1 MADNLT
7 DSMVRGLKARDSAYQ
22 VWDKSG
28 ERGAGRLGVKVEPS
42 GQRVFYYRYYWD
54 AKRHFIQ
61 LGRYPEMS
69 LAQARQLAKGY
80 AGTLKEGKNPKVE
93 KAEQAIALEKQKR
106 AEQLKGSIEQLI
118 KGYTSKMRDDGKRTW
133 QQVLYRLEKE
143 TYSFIAKDTKANEVT
158 PLHIKQILSAI
169 IQRGASVEA
178 NRVRS
183 YLMAAFNYGLKAD
196 NDPANHQQNVMF
208 GLEMNP
214 VSVIPKQSAAEK
226 AGTNWLK
233 LNELQQLMVTF
244 LKHQV

>member
-1 MADNLT
+1 MGFCMIQP
-7 DSMVRGLKARDSAYQ
+7 SMTCLPYPIRENRLARDSAYQ

-61 LGRYPEMS
+61 FGRYPEMS

-93 KAEQAIALEKQKR
+93 KAEQEVALEKQKR

-118 KGYTSKMRDDGKRTW
+118 QGYTNKMREDGKRTW

-143 TYSFIAKDTKANEVT
+143 TYSLLLPK
-158 PLHIKQILSAI
+158 
-169 IQRGASVEA
+169 
-178 NRVRS
+178 
-183 YLMAAFNYGLKAD
+183 M
-196 NDPANHQQNVMF
+196 
-208 GLEMNP
+208 
-214 VSVIPKQSAAEK
+214 PKQTKSRRYISNRFCLPLFSAAR
-226 AGTNWLK
+226 ALK
-233 LNELQQLMVTF
+233 RTVI
-244 LKHQV
+244 

>member
-93 KAEQAIALEKQKR
+93 KAEQEIALEKQKR

-118 KGYTSKMRDDGKRTW
+118 QGYTNKMREDGKRTW

-143 TYSFIAKDTKANEVT
+143 TYSFIAKDTKANE
-158 PLHIKQILSAI
+158 
-169 IQRGASVEA
+169 
-178 NRVRS
+178 
-183 YLMAAFNYGLKAD
+183 
-196 NDPANHQQNVMF
+196 
-208 GLEMNP
+208 
-214 VSVIPKQSAAEK
+214 
-226 AGTNWLK
+226 
-233 LNELQQLMVTF
+233 
-244 LKHQV
+244 